1 MSDYRVDAA
10 TKEEW
15 AERAMKA
22 EARLKD
28 VEERYSYIEDV
39 WNDLYG
45 TITQQRHSM
54 ESMAARFQTIK
65 DTNTEQYLDVLE
77 EFVEY
82 MEKAPIY
89 KRPK

>member
-1 MSDYRVDAA
+1 MSDYRIDAA

-28 VEERYSYIEDV
+28 VEERYGYIEDV

-45 TITQQRHSM
+45 TITRQRHSM
-54 ESMAARFQTIK
+54 ESMATRFQTIK

-82 MEKAPIY
+82 MEEASIY

>member
-45 TITQQRHSM
+45 TITQ
-54 ESMAARFQTIK
+54 
-65 DTNTEQYLDVLE
+65 
-77 EFVEY
+77 
-82 MEKAPIY
+82 
-89 KRPK
+89 

>member
-82 MEKAPIY
+82 MEKASIY

>member
-1 MSDYRVDAA
+1 
-10 TKEEW
+10 
-15 AERAMKA
+15 
-22 EARLKD
+22 
-28 VEERYSYIEDV
+28 
-39 WNDLYG
+39 
-45 TITQQRHSM
+45 M

-82 MEKAPIY
+82 MEKASIY

>member
-1 MSDYRVDAA
+1 MNDYRVDAA

-15 AERAMKA
+15 AVRAFAA
-22 EARLKD
+22 EAKLKD

-54 ESMAARFQTIK
+54 ESMATRFQTIK

-82 MEKAPIY
+82 MEKASIY